1 MDQLDREA
9 EPFFSQ
15 PVRTVISMLVVL
27 GLVAFGGY
35 LIFPSVAPV
44 FLTSPYL
51 NGFIL
56 LVLVTGILACF
67 WQVIQLVAS
76 VSWIVGFAANRAG
89 HQFTTAPRLLAP
101 LAALLRARGARN
113 AISPSSAR
121 SILDSVATRLD
132 EARDITRYIG
142 SLLIFLGL
150 LGTFYGL
157 ATTVPALV
165 DTIQSLAPQEGET
178 GVQVFSKLMVGLE
191 AQLSGM
197 GTAFASSLLG
207 LAGSLVVGL
216 LELFAG
222 HGQNRF
228 YGELEEWLSN
238 ITRLSLAGDG
248 AAGDTGQMA
257 GVVDHM
263 VEQMDMLQ
271 TMLARTDGA
280 RVETE
285 AQLRAMTEAVERMA
299 NGSAGGAGTLSVLER
314 IADGQ
319 DKLLAIMASDE
330 AGGAAGVDA
339 ESRMRLR
346 SIDVQL
352 LRILEEI
359 SAGRQETMSE
369 LRTDLAELV
378 RELRS
383 DSTPTGRPRT

>member
-56 LVLVTGILACF
+56 LVLVAGILACF

-330 AGGAAGVDA
+330 GGGAAGVDA

>member
-15 PVRTVISMLVVL
+15 PVRTVISMLIVL

-56 LVLVTGILACF
+56 FVLVAGILACF

-178 GVQVFSKLMVGLE
+178 GVQVFSKLMLGLE

-248 AAGDTGQMA
+248 ATSDTGQMA

-280 RVETE
+280 RIETD
-285 AQLRAMTEAVERMA
+285 AQLRAMTDAVQRMA
-299 NGSAGGAGTLSVLER
+299 EGTAGGDGTLSALNR

-319 DKLLAIMASDE
+319 DKLLAVMASDLGE
-330 AGGAAGVDA
+330 AGTGVDA

-359 SAGRQETMSE
+359 SAGRQETMAE
-369 LRTDLAELV
+369 LRTDIGELV
-378 RELRS
+378 QELRGA
-383 DSTPTGRPRT
+383 TAPTGRPRT